1 MSRVIG
7 LTGSIASGKSTVSAY
22 LVDKGYQVIDADQL
36 VRHLQ
41 AKGGKLYQALL
52 DWIGE
57 DILLENGELNRPL
70 LGEFIFSSEENLK
83 KSAQLQNPII
93 QQELANQLQ
102 HMMSEYDLVFMDIPL
117 LFEQGYEGWC
127 DEVWLIWVDE
137 ETQIKR
143 LVKRNG
149 YSEDIARLRMSKQ
162 MSLTEKKGRAD
173 QLIDNR
179 GSLEE
184 TFQQLDELLGNRN
197 YF

>member
-36 VRHLQ
+36 VRNLQ

-57 DILLENGELNRPL
+57 EILLENGELNRPL